1 MKIEEWFKIDSE
13 ITHMI
18 VVLGNNNLENDMFS
32 LDELHSK
39 LFLRFNEYE
48 LDEVN
53 LALEYYRK
61 KTKDIDPVRL

>member
-18 VVLGNNNLENDMFS
+18 VVLGNNNLDNDMFS

>member
-61 KTKDIDPVRL
+61 KTKDIAPVRL